1 MATLS
6 ETRRKILELIA
17 QGKARRVKDL
27 EEALHL
33 TRPGVIRHLKES
45 EAKGWIIREK
55 QGRETR
61 LRITPDGLVALGI
74 PPEETYNDLLKNSR
88 ARLVIEELLMAARR
102 LTPEELIRNVIDRH
116 GGIIKEHTIDEA
128 LTSLV
133 KERIIKI
140 EDDGKAEL
148 SYLGLVLLAKEKN
161 RYTLLLSTYFKR
173 LMVKSFEAYRRLLQ
187 NFITLPEEEVLII
200 SPEEIVD
207 ILKEMDK
214 KLALFLRQKERTIS
228 EIKRDDSLFH
238 ELEDVLGEALFKA
251 LMSLAIRKLP
261 SNIFRELWE

>member
-27 EEALHL
+27 EEALRL

-55 QGRETR
+55 QGRETK
-61 LRITPDGLVALGI
+61 LRITPEGLVALGI
-74 PPEETYNDLLKNSR
+74 PPEETYNNLLKNPR

-102 LTPEELIRNVIDRH
+102 LSPEELIRNVADRY
-116 GGIIKEHTIDEA
+116 GGILSEHAIEET

-133 KERIIKI
+133 NERIVKV
-140 EDDGKAEL
+140 EDDRVEL
-148 SYLGLVLLAKEKN
+148 SFLGLVLLAKEKN
-161 RYTLLLSTYFKR
+161 GYTPLLSFYFKR
-173 LMVKSFEAYRRLLQ
+173 LLVKSFEVYKNFLQ
-187 NFITLPEEEVLII
+187 NFIPLSEEEVLII

-214 KLALFLRQKERTIS
+214 ELALFLRQKKTTIS
-228 EIKRDDSLFH
+228 DIKKDDNLFY
-238 ELEDVLGEALFKA
+238 EVESALQEALFKD
-251 LMSLAIRKLP
+251 LMSLAIKKLP
-261 SNIFRELWE
+261 SNIFRRFWG